1 MAIRLQQKSDL
12 YVFAG
17 YVLLA
22 CALAFNPFTVSWWQ
36 GVGLFPQVPS
46 HFMHETD
53 VTILLPTWL
62 DILLLVTGAIMIRAP
77 KGLKHYLNDSFPF
90 NLFLLVVMMGILFST
105 NVILP
110 GKFRVFRILYIL
122 LLFFILTN
130 TLYQAVVKKREGK
143 TIHPFYRNL
152 GLSVYGLMMV
162 LLLLEIV
169 FMFFLSTHRFN
180 GTLSSRAWFLKHWT
194 LNAEGYRDAP
204 MDTTSSSGKGN
215 LLLLGDSFV
224 AGHGINRKEDR
235 FGDRLGKEISENW
248 MVYNLGVGGSDVE
261 DAFNRLQEFP
271 VAPDLLVFS
280 YYPNDIE
287 NDGEEGGLI
296 LQRARSYNDVGMLP
310 RFFIRR
316 SYMLNYIYWMY
327 PHPDELSD
335 YLGYLKQCYSYQP
348 VMDIHTAKLGSIVSY
363 ADSLGI
369 PMAAVVFPFLEDVKG
384 SDFATE
390 PIVSYLENCDIPVL
404 DVGSWAGELPVED
417 IIVNRNDPHPSERL
431 NSLVADSLYEML
443 ERNGYLSNE

>member
-1 MAIRLQQKSDL
+1 MAIRFQEKSDL

-17 YVLLA
+17 YVLLV
-22 CALAFNPFTVSWWQ
+22 CAVAFNPFTVGWWQ
-36 GVGLFPQVPS
+36 EVGLFPEVPS

-53 VTILLPTWL
+53 VTVLLPVWL
-62 DILLLVTGAIMIRAP
+62 DLLLLVCGVIMVRAP
-77 KGLKHYLNDSFPF
+77 RGLKTYLNDSFPF
-90 NLFLLVVMMGILFST
+90 NLFLFIVMLGILWST

-122 LLFFILTN
+122 LVFFILTN

-152 GLSVYGLMMV
+152 GLLVYGLTMV

-180 GTLSSRAWFLKHWT
+180 GTLASRAWFLKHWE

-204 MDTTSSSGKGN
+204 MDTSRTSGKKN

-224 AGHGINRKEDR
+224 AGHGIDKKKDR
-235 FGDRLGKEISENW
+235 FGDRLQTRISDDW
-248 MVYNLGVGGSDVE
+248 KVYNLGVGGSDVG
-261 DAFNRLQEFP
+261 DAFQRLKEFP

-287 NDGEEGGLI
+287 RDGVEGGLTI
-296 LQRARSYNDVGMLP
+296 QRARSYNDIGLLP
-310 RFFIRR
+310 RFFVRR

-335 YLGYLKQCYSYQP
+335 YLGFLKQCYSHAP
-348 VMDIHTAKLGSIVSY
+348 AMAIHTAKLDSMVAF
-363 ADSLGI
+363 ADSMHI
-369 PMAAVVFPFLEDVKG
+369 PIAAVVFPLLEDVSG
-384 SDFATE
+384 SGFATE
-390 PIVSYLENCDIPVL
+390 PIVAHLQECGLPVL
-404 DVGSWAGELPVED
+404 DVRKWVGDFPVED
-417 IIVNRNDPHPSERL
+417 MIVNRNDPHPSARL
-431 NSLVADSLYEML
+431 HALVADSLYEML
-443 ERNGYLSNE
+443 QRNGYLSAK